1 MNTPYDFNYHGPVV
15 VFDLD
20 DTLLRERDYCRSGF
34 RLIEQHLASSY
45 PAMQGIASRMEH
57 QLNNRADYFTMLE
70 DELSSLIPDALR
82 RKEEMERLVSL
93 YRNHTPD
100 HLPYTAGAEE
110 TLRLLQHH
118 GVVMALITDGRSG
131 TQRCKIAA
139 LHLDRYIRDADILI
153 SEETGSDKSRP
164 DNFQAIVRR
173 YPEASRFIY
182 IADNP
187 RKDFLMPNMLGWLT
201 CQVPYDAD
209 NVHPLPEGVAP
220 EYGATRIL
228 AEIGEVA
235 GLAGVKSYDC

>member
-34 RLIEQHLASSY
+34 CLIEQDLISRY
-45 PAMQGIASRMEH
+45 PSMQGIASRMENL
-57 QLNNRADYFTMLE
+57 LNHRSDYFAMLE
-70 DELSSLIPDALR
+70 DALAPFLPDALSL
-82 RKEEMERLVSL
+82 KEEMGRLVAL
-93 YRNHTPD
+93 YRNHTPEQ
-100 HLPYTAGAEE
+100 LAYTPGAED
-110 TLRLLQHH
+110 TLRKLQRH

-139 LHLDRYIRDADILI
+139 LRLERYIRDADIFI
-153 SEETGSDKSRP
+153 SEETGADKTRP
-164 DNFQAIVRR
+164 DNFQSIVRR

-187 RKDFLMPNMLGWLT
+187 LKDFLIPNMLGWHT

-209 NVHPLPEGVAP
+209 NVHPAPQTVAP
-220 EYGATRIL
+220 EYAATRQL
-228 AEIGEVA
+228 AEFGEVEA
-235 GLAGVKSYDC
+235 LAGVK